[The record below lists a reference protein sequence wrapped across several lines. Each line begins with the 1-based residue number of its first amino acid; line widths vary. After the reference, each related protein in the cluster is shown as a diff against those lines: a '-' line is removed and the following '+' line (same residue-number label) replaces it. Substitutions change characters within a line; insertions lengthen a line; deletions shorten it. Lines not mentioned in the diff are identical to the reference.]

1 MKILVL
7 GASGL
12 TGREI
17 VKQALAQNHQ
27 VTAFVRTPEKFGLK
41 DENLSVAPGDVS
53 DQAAIERA
61 VAGQDA
67 VLSALGAGTIMKR
80 MPELTNGIRHTVEA
94 MAKANVRRIIYESAF
109 GVGDSHKEAGFLFEN
124 IVRPFVLTNPFDDHE
139 EKEKIIKSSD
149 LEWIIVRPS
158 VLTNGTRTGKYKTG
172 VHLASTSIY
181 TSISRAD
188 VADFMLK
195 QLTDNQFLRQTP
207 SIFY

>member
-27 VTAFVRTPEKFGLK
+27 VTAFVRTPEKFELK
-41 DENLSVAPGDVS
+41 DENLKIAQGDVS

-67 VLSALGAGTIMKR
+67 VLSALGATTILKR
-80 MPELTNGIRHTVEA
+80 LPELTNGIRYTVEA
-94 MAKANVRRIIYESAF
+94 MEKAGVRRLVYESAL
-109 GVGDSHKEAGFLFEN
+109 GVGDSRSEAGFLFEN
-124 IVRPFVLTNPFDDHE
+124 IVRPFILTNPFADHE
-139 EKEKIIKSSD
+139 EKEAIIKQSGLD
-149 LEWIIVRPS
+149 WVIVRPAI
-158 VLTNGTRTGKYKTG
+158 LTNGERTGAYKTG
-172 VHLASTSIY
+172 VHLAGNSFY
-181 TSISRAD
+181 ADISRAD

-195 QLTDNQFLRQTP
+195 QLTDDQFLRQTP